1 MEDNFMI
8 DKIKSIVR
16 EFSDD
21 AIINN
26 PAVPN
31 DKNEKAIDTTA
42 TSLVNHLEAEAKT
55 GNTNS
60 ILDLLKKDDD
70 PALNPSVNRVSTGVA
85 SDLVKNLGID
95 NGAATGIVNR
105 MIPSII
111 NKVRDKIKDPGDK
124 DFNIHNLIASFGKG
138 GNMTDS
144 VKNIFGKQ

>member
-1 MEDNFMI
+1 MM

-31 DKNEKAIDTTA
+31 DKNEMAIDTTA
-42 TSLVNHLEAEAKT
+42 TSLVNHLQAEAQT
-55 GNTNS
+55 GNANS
-60 ILDLLKKDDD
+60 LLDILKKDDD

-95 NGAATGIVNR
+95 TGAATGIVNKI
-105 MIPSII
+105 IPHII
-111 NKVRDKIKDPGDK
+111 NKVRDKAKDPGDR
-124 DFNIHNLIASFGKG
+124 DFNIHSLLSSFGKG
-138 GNMTDS
+138 GNITDS
-144 VKNIFGKQ
+144 VKNMFGKQ

>member
-1 MEDNFMI
+1 MM

-26 PAVPN
+26 PAIPN

-42 TSLVNHLEAEAKT
+42 ASLVNHLKAEALT
-55 GNTNS
+55 GNTNHLLD
-60 ILDLLKKDDD
+60 ILRKDDD

-85 SDLVKNLGID
+85 GDLVKNLGID

-105 MIPSII
+105 IIPPII
-111 NKVRDKIKDPGDK
+111 NKVRNKAKDPNDE
-124 DFNIHNLIASFGKG
+124 DFNLQNLLSSFGKG
-138 GNMTDS
+138 GNIADS
-144 VKNIFGKQ
+144 VSIFGKK